1 MYYLGVEPFF
11 RQTVTDPNLFCCPCL
26 DFLASRATRGKVGD
40 RRIWS
45 QVTSSTTPLGCC
57 DEEPGVGVV
66 IVRWPAT
73 KKGLVHY
80 PWKMIQAIQTIGNL
94 IHLCLGATNILIGFS
109 WQRTGL
115 AVSPRA
121 CCLHLHINLWRL
133 GVSVCWWI
141 SHHFQEAQ
149 RLDLSEPFRTGLY
162 EFIRGF
168 LSPWGIP
175 KSPWVFQY
183 QNDLIWMIMG

>member
-1 MYYLGVEPFF
+1 MVSRSVSFLVNIVNLSMKIKYIYQIFSSRSRYCTHSCTRPCFGGYYLGVEPFF

-80 PWKMIQAIQTIGNL
+80 PSKMIQAIQTIGNL

-121 CCLHLHINLWRL
+121 CCLHLHINL
-133 GVSVCWWI
+133 
-141 SHHFQEAQ
+141 
-149 RLDLSEPFRTGLY
+149 
-162 EFIRGF
+162 
-168 LSPWGIP
+168 
-175 KSPWVFQY
+175 
-183 QNDLIWMIMG
+183 